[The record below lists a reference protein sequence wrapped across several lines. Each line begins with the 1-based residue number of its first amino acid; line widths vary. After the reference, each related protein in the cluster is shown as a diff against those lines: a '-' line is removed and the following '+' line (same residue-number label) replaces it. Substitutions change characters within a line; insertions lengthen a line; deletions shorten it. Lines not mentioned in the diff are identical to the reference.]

1 MVLETITLNTSQW
14 SPGSSPVATSRQGTP
29 TSLGTQSRAATV
41 KPTPSKLLGQREYER
56 DRLVR
61 KCVGRQVH
69 VVNLMSLM
77 PAWPKDIH
85 SQEILDEVNVEI
97 DEWLKTVNVAEAKKR
112 KHRMKSNYAILASVF
127 YSSCKKEKLLALT
140 KYQYWIFWFDDEIDT
155 GGELTTD
162 TAGTRRICDL
172 TLQCVD
178 DCLHPDAAQAFFVP
192 PPNSPG
198 TVEVLYEV
206 LGAMRPEMGPMSI
219 ERMRRELHDY
229 VEGVARQQ
237 AVRQD
242 EHLPDPW
249 YHFDIRSADV
259 GVIPSITHNEY
270 AMDFEL
276 PDSIRYHEAIETIV
290 MECTK
295 LAILINEILSV
306 QKEFVSLLLTS
317 VQRVGQLE
325 NMVLLIMNAENAS
338 VHEAVSRI
346 ISLIRKHYAACEDA
360 VARLPWTDD
369 EVVNEHIREYVLGPG
384 FEF

>member
-1 MVLETITLNTSQW
+1 MTTSMVLETITLNASQW
-14 SPGSSPVATSRQGTP
+14 SPGSSPVAISRQGTS
-29 TSLGTQSRAATV
+29 TGTQSQDVTTKSSLS
-41 KPTPSKLLGQREYER
+41 KPLGPREYER

-69 VVNLMSLM
+69 VLNLMSLM
-77 PAWPKDIH
+77 PAWPKEIH
-85 SQEILDEVNVEI
+85 SQEILDEVNVEV

-112 KHRMKSNYAILASVF
+112 KHRTKSNYAILASVF

-172 TLQCVD
+172 TLQCVE
-178 DCLHPDAAQAFFVP
+178 DCLHPDIAQASFVP
-192 PPNSPG
+192 PANSPG

-219 ERMRRELHDY
+219 ERMRRELHEY

-290 MECTK
+290 MECTR

-306 QKEFVSLLLTS
+306 QKEFFLTS

-338 VHEAVSRI
+338 LHEAVSRI
-346 ISLIRKHYAACEDA
+346 ISLIRKHYAVCEDA

-369 EVVNEHIREYVLGPG
+369 EVVNEHIRGP
-384 FEF
+384 

>member
-1 MVLETITLNTSQW
+1 V
-14 SPGSSPVATSRQGTP
+14 SR
-29 TSLGTQSRAATV
+29 
-41 KPTPSKLLGQREYER
+41 
-56 DRLVR
+56 
-61 KCVGRQVH
+61 
-69 VVNLMSLM
+69 
-77 PAWPKDIH
+77 
-85 SQEILDEVNVEI
+85 
-97 DEWLKTVNVAEAKKR
+97 VNVAEAKKR
-112 KHRMKSNYAILASVF
+112 KHRVKSNYTILASVF
-127 YSSCKKEKLLALT
+127 YSSCKKEKLLALS
-140 KYQYWIFWFDDEIDT
+140 KYQYWVSFYCSLFSPVSCLVRCKNKLTNGDAQIFWFDDEIDT

-162 TAGTRRICDL
+162 AAGTRRICDL
-172 TLQCVD
+172 TLQCVE
-178 DCLHPDAAQAFFVP
+178 DCLHPDAAQACFVP

-290 MECTK
+290 MECTR
-295 LAILINEILSV
+295 LAILVNEILSV
-306 QKEFVSLLLTS
+306 QKEFVSLRFPAVRNVLSVAHILLTRL
-317 VQRVGQLE
+317 QRVGQLE

-369 EVVNEHIREYVLGPG
+369 EVVNEHIREYVRGCRRLATGTG
-384 FEF
+384 HWAYLCTRYFDKSQLDEKWGLILDFES